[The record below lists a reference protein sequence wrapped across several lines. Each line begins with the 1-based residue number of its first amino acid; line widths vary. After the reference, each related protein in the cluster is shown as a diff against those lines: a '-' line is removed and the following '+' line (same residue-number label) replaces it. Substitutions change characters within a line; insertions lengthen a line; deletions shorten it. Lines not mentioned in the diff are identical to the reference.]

1 MTSVHLRDRKKFQV
15 FSGCRSKYHKHL
27 WLGSWPPGW
36 PSLARKYSS
45 PPSLG
50 LSCGISTV
58 LRELFNGR
66 LVLASKQDRGRKDR
80 ERQESLKSWLA
91 KPRCPDLASVDPCC
105 FPQIKQEAVQIV
117 ICGMIAYK
125 PTKLVFMANE
135 FTMYNVHLILLTYY
149 FNSCFESLL
158 SPVPYESSL
167 WVMIS

>member
-1 MTSVHLRDRKKFQV
+1 MTSVHLRDWKKFQV

-58 LRELFNGR
+58 PWELFNGR
-66 LVLASKQDRGRKDR
+66 LIGIETRQRSERQRETGKLEVLISKALLPGPGFSRSVLFSSDRTRGSSNSYLWKDR
-80 ERQESLKSWLA
+80 IQA
-91 KPRCPDLASVDPCC
+91 N
-105 FPQIKQEAVQIV
+105 QIGFYGEW
-117 ICGMIAYK
+117 
-125 PTKLVFMANE
+125 
-135 FTMYNVHLILLTYY
+135 VHYVHMILLTYY
-149 FNSCFESLL
+149 FNSSFESLL

-167 WVMIS
+167 WVTIS

>member
-66 LVLASKQDRGRKDR
+66 LLLASKQDRGRKERETGKLEVLISKALLPGPGFSRSSLFSSDR
-80 ERQESLKSWLA
+80 TRGSSNSYLWKDRIQA
-91 KPRCPDLASVDPCC
+91 N
-105 FPQIKQEAVQIV
+105 QIGFYGEWVH
-117 ICGMIAYK
+117 Y
-125 PTKLVFMANE
+125 
-135 FTMYNVHLILLTYY
+135 VHLILLTYY

-158 SPVPYESSL
+158 SPVPYESPL
-167 WVMIS
+167 WVMMS